1 MQALSIKQ
9 PWAELILRGIKDVEN
24 RTWETAYRGQFILH
38 AGKKLDAEAYSRL
51 SPYHDFRELPSGILG
66 VCELVSCSRTVS
78 SGWHEP
84 GYWGLYLMNP
94 RRFARPI
101 PFNGRQCFFDVPDE
115 LVREAL
121 EQVECQSV

>member
-1 MQALSIKQ
+1 MKALSIKQ

-38 AGKKLDAEAYSRL
+38 AGKKLDAEAYRRL
-51 SPYHDFRELPSGILG
+51 SPYHEFRELPSGILG
-66 VCELVSCSRTVS
+66 VCELVSCSRVVS

-94 RRFARPI
+94 RRFPQPI
-101 PFNGRQCFFDVPDE
+101 PFRGMQCFFDVPDDV
-115 LVREAL
+115 VRQAMEDID
-121 EQVECQSV
+121 V